1 MNKPKPLNK
10 AKLIAYYEVYVCAKL
25 YEGTFY

>member
-1 MNKPKPLNK
+1 MKIPRPRNK